1 MFDGFVGS
9 WPPTASSTMS
19 RISID
24 VTPEQ
29 HRRLKALAALRGM
42 TIKELVLES
51 TLGAQVDQDLAE
63 LEALLDR
70 RIEEARTQGVS
81 TRTVADVFRQARD
94 EAERD
99 EDAEL

>member
-1 MFDGFVGS
+1 
-9 WPPTASSTMS
+9 MS

-51 TLGAQVDQDLAE
+51 TLGAQLDQDLAE

-81 TRTVADVFRQARD
+81 TRTVADVFRQARE
-94 EAERD
+94 EAARD
-99 EDAEL
+99 DDAEL

>member
-1 MFDGFVGS
+1 
-9 WPPTASSTMS
+9 MS

-81 TRTVADVFRQARD
+81 TLTVADIFRQARE

-99 EDAEL
+99 DDAEL